1 MPSRTPKRAKEAQ
14 MAGAD
19 RGAQD
24 PLRCPAVPL
33 EAAAAADAVEDEVS
47 EDDEQGRLDQ
57 LPDHEKDV
65 DTSEG
70 GGMTGTGVMAEQ
82 RGSSEED
89 EPAEK

>member
-1 MPSRTPKRAKEAQ
+1 

-24 PLRCPAVPL
+24 PLRFPAVPV
-33 EAAAAADAVEDEVS
+33 EAAAAQDAVDEEVS
-47 EDDEQGRLDQ
+47 DDDDEGRLDQ
-57 LPDHEKDV
+57 LPDHEKDT

-82 RGSSEED
+82 RGASEE
-89 EPAEK
+89 EPNEA